1 MSRFMSRFVIFSNSK
16 KSNISN
22 PTVFAGGANSR
33 RSGRV
38 GPSRRRLVQPAPGPA
53 GDIFKITGPSPTRP
67 ARFQSHAT
75 SARPRQRVSNLTG
88 RLPGLAREIL
98 RIFSLFIRAMSPPPR
113 GFEAAT
119 TCSLAR
125 APRLLW
131 ESLAL
136 YNRCTKQSL
145 PCPCTGLWIPLVRCG
160 LRSALA
166 RHISSHVKMSQIFIF
181 WGEKLKKIMS

>member
-1 MSRFMSRFVIFSNSK
+1 MSRFVIFSNSQ

-22 PTVFAGGANSR
+22 ATVFAGGANSR
-33 RSGRV
+33 RSGRAEP
-38 GPSRRRLVQPAPGPA
+38 GRRRLAQPTPGPG
-53 GDIFKITGPSPTRP
+53 GDIFKITGQSPTRP
-67 ARFQSHAT
+67 VRFQSHAT

-98 RIFSLFIRAMSPPPR
+98 RVFSLFLRAVCLLPR

-131 ESLAL
+131 GVDRSLQSVYEAESAMPL
-136 YNRCTKQSL
+136 YRPSDTVGAAWV
-145 PCPCTGLWIPLVRCG
+145 T
-160 LRSALA
+160 
-166 RHISSHVKMSQIFIF
+166 
-181 WGEKLKKIMS
+181 